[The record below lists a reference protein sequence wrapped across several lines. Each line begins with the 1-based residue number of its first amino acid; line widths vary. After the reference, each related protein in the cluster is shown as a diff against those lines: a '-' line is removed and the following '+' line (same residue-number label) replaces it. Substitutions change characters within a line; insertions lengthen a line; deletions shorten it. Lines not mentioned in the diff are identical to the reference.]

1 MRFGVFDH
9 MDRSVGD
16 LARQYE
22 DRLVL
27 AEAYDRAGFHAYHL
41 AEHHGTPLGLAPSPG
56 VFLAAVAQRT
66 SRLRLGPLVY
76 TLALYNPVRLVEE
89 VCMLDALSGGRLELG
104 VGRGISPIELRM
116 LGVDPDEA
124 QSMYAER
131 LEILLRGL
139 TSERLDF
146 DGEHHVLRDVP
157 MELRPVQR
165 PHPPL
170 WYGLGRAES
179 APRVARQGLNAV
191 CNGPAEAVRA
201 ITDAYRAAWAEMG
214 RAADDLPLLGRSHHL
229 VIADTDAEAR
239 DLARPAY
246 GEWFASLDHLWR
258 EHGTRVPLPMPQD
271 ADAAIAAGICVAGSA
286 STVRERLLDE
296 CARAGVTYLLG
307 RFAFGAL
314 PLDASL
320 RSVELF
326 EHEIAPAIMD
336 AAAV

>member
-1 MRFGVFDH
+1 
-9 MDRSVGD
+9 MDRSVPD
-16 LARQYE
+16 LGRQYE

-41 AEHHGTPLGLAPSPG
+41 AEHHGTPLGLAPSPS
-56 VFLAAVAQRT
+56 VFLAAVAERT

-124 QSMYAER
+124 QSLYAER
-131 LEILLRGL
+131 LQILLRGL

-146 DGEHHVLRDVP
+146 EGEHHVLRGVP

-179 APRVARQGLNAV
+179 APRVAHAGMHAV
-191 CNGPAEAVRA
+191 CNGPADQVRA
-201 ITDAYRAAWAEMG
+201 ITDAYRAAWA
-214 RAADDLPLLGRSHHL
+214 
-229 VIADTDAEAR
+229 
-239 DLARPAY
+239 
-246 GEWFASLDHLWR
+246 GE
-258 EHGTRVPLPMPQD
+258 G
-271 ADAAIAAGICVAGSA
+271 
-286 STVRERLLDE
+286 
-296 CARAGVTYLLG
+296 
-307 RFAFGAL
+307 
-314 PLDASL
+314 
-320 RSVELF
+320 
-326 EHEIAPAIMD
+326 
-336 AAAV
+336 